1 MSQRGVLDLND
12 EARQLI
18 YTRRLR
24 RISGWVDMTMQP
36 EQGIGRELSL
46 GEVISKTFEVYR
58 RDFVKYFVLFA
69 IVGVIVQVVT
79 TLAQQAFVLP
89 TLPLNPTPQQFS
101 TWFSALFGAFFLLIA
116 VIFVVNIVFS
126 TIAEGSAIKLA
137 SEQITKGQVDF
148 GASIRF
154 AVSRLLSI
162 WALSIIVGIIVFL
175 GFIALIVPGIIL
187 AIMFSLALPVLLI
200 ENKGVMES
208 MGRSRELV
216 RNRWLKT
223 FATFLVLAI
232 IVIIASAIVNAITG
246 PLGIA
251 GPVVNG
257 ILSAFY
263 QPLFPILM
271 TVYYYSNLARITTL
285 PADQMPTAPTMT
297 AQAGMKFCPSCGTQ
311 LASSA
316 TFCSKCGAKLN

>member
-1 MSQRGVLDLND
+1 M
-12 EARQLI
+12 I

-24 RISGWVDMTMQP
+24 PISGWVDMTMQP
-36 EQGIGRELSL
+36 EQGIGRELGL

-58 RDFVKYFVLFA
+58 RDFGKYFVLFA

-89 TLPLNPTPQQFS
+89 ILPVNPTPQQFS
-101 TWFSALFGAFFLLIA
+101 SWFSALFGALVLLIA

-162 WALSIIVGIIVFL
+162 WALSIIVGIIVLL

-187 AIMFSLALPVLLI
+187 AIMFSVALPVLLI
-200 ENKGVMES
+200 ENKGVTES

-223 FATFLVLAI
+223 FATFLVLGI
-232 IVIIASAIVNAITG
+232 IILVASFIVSAISG
-246 PLGIA
+246 SLGIL

-257 ILSAFY
+257 ILSALY
-263 QPLFPILM
+263 QPLLPILM
-271 TVYYYSNLARITTL
+271 AVYYYSNLARISQ
-285 PADQMPTAPTMT
+285 PPPGQMPMGPTATFQP
-297 AQAGMKFCPSCGTQ
+297 GMKLCPTCGTQ
-311 LASSA
+311 NISSS
-316 TFCSKCGAKLN
+316 TFCTKCGARLS